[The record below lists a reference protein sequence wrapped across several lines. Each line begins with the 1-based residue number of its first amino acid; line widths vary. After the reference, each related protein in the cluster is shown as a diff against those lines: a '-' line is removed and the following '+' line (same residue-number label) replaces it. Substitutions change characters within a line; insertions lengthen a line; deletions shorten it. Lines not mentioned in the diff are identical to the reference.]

1 MGKNL
6 SGFQDKWKMVFCFQI
21 FLAYCEKKIDRL
33 IEKNFWN
40 SRLNAEYLQTFW
52 DHKNNLFK
60 QWKASTI
67 TVKSRLV
74 QLRDSKN
81 DFIFNFNFDD
91 KMKNLWTVWISH
103 KIWVLWTRL
112 DQHCP
117 TPEKMSWA
125 NTHLNLC
132 KLLET
137 ELRLAQR
144 LAQHL

>member
-74 QLRDSKN
+74 AHPR
-81 DFIFNFNFDD
+81 IFRS
-91 KMKNLWTVWISH
+91 LWRGIWCLCTVTFGQKVPKLNSRQ
-103 KIWVLWTRL
+103 VYCSRL
-112 DQHCP
+112 YGIENITTFKLVP
-117 TPEKMSWA
+117 GGFSELI
-125 NTHLNLC
+125 HLEQFKF
-132 KLLET
+132 KLGKKLVGI
-137 ELRLAQR
+137 
-144 LAQHL
+144 